1 MKPAV
6 YSFVA
11 CGRRREVRKWS
22 SLGPCKAKADVP
34 APASE
39 KQLATCAINLNHGYM
54 SIENKALLGFVWQ
67 KMSSPQIDVDWRRHV
82 FASALPLETLQ
93 LVHGAIKLPIQMSF
107 VAEEY
112 SNLQFFR
119 AAAPG
124 RGGTVAFTTKAAFP
138 LFTMRRPSKF
148 GEKHRTFWLRFVFCA
163 CI

>member
-54 SIENKALLGFVWQ
+54 SIENKALPGFVWH
-67 KMSSPQIDVDWRRHV
+67 KRLSPPQINALRSFANVYLHRWR
-82 FASALPLETLQ
+82 
-93 LVHGAIKLPIQMSF
+93 
-107 VAEEY
+107 
-112 SNLQFFR
+112 
-119 AAAPG
+119 APG
-124 RGGTVAFTTKAAFP
+124 MTLAKWFELGAFVTCSQLSVPVHCCVIFP
-138 LFTMRRPSKF
+138 LLVASP
-148 GEKHRTFWLRFVFCA
+148 
-163 CI
+163 